1 MGIFFSDHFGVDRGS
16 LDEYG
21 ALDVCLLSDLPL
33 FIDPF
38 LLFHSEKEEYQK
50 LHEDILR
57 YMAFLR
63 DKSNEGRISQGL
75 LEAWFYFKEVK
86 QNWLGFTVL
95 GNGGHALGASF
106 ATSLNKGLA
115 EVFENFGQETITEG
129 SHPEKLCLIT
139 GGVGRDSISD
149 FTTNLIK
156 EYLLTYTQ
164 TFTLANIDPSHRKSF
179 RVRRVRFNYETEVW
193 EDGEFTL
200 PHLRNDFVLLTPK
213 DMLTRDDT
221 WINKR
226 DLVHDFQ
233 DLPLAV
239 SNEQLREQINNYF
252 YGILSKKPKRKEI
265 EEAAVATIR
274 KFPELIDY
282 YIKAK
287 EESGDIAADASSVK
301 VEDLISVFIEGLDS
315 VVTDLQDKVRFYDKF
330 PDSYTE
336 CLERVNSFKRY
347 VEHQDGYKLINR
359 NGRGFSQESEVQLF
373 FGLIWH
379 GTAFDVNRE
388 VNNGRGPVDYKVS
401 YGSTDK
407 TLIEFKLAS
416 NSHLKRNLENQV
428 EIYEEAND
436 TPNSIKV
443 IISYT
448 ARHEEK
454 VRRTLSELGLSE
466 KENIVLIDARSD
478 NKPSASTA

>member
-38 LLFHSEKEEYQK
+38 LLFHSEKDEYQA
-50 LHEDILR
+50 LHDGILR

-63 DKSNEGRISQGL
+63 DKSTEGQISRGL
-75 LEAWFYFKEVK
+75 LESWFYFKEVK

-106 ATSLNKGLA
+106 ATSLNEGLA
-115 EVFENFGQETITEG
+115 EVFGNFGQETITKG

-139 GGVGRDSISD
+139 GSVGRDSISD

-164 TFTLANIDPSHRKSF
+164 NFTLANLDPSLYRKF
-179 RVRRVRFNYETEVW
+179 RVRRVRFNYETEAW

-200 PHLRNDFVLLTPK
+200 PQLRNDFVLLTPK

-226 DLVHDFQ
+226 DLINDFQ

-239 SNEQLREQINNYF
+239 SNVQLREQINNCF
-252 YGILSKKPKRKEI
+252 YNLLSEKPKRKEI
-265 EEAAVATIR
+265 DEAAVATIR
-274 KFPELIDY
+274 RFPELIDY
-282 YIKAK
+282 YIKTK
-287 EESGDIAADASSVK
+287 EESGDVAADASAVK
-301 VEDLISVFIEGLDS
+301 VEDLVSVFVEGLDS
-315 VVTDLQDKVRFYDKF
+315 VVTDLQDKIRFYDKL
-330 PDSYTE
+330 PGSYTE
-336 CLERVNSFKRY
+336 CLARVQAFKRY

-359 NGRGFSQESEVQLF
+359 RGRGFSQESEVQLF
-373 FGLIWH
+373 FGLIWY

-401 YGSTDK
+401 HGSSDK

-416 NSHLKRNLENQV
+416 NSHLRRNLEKQV
-428 EIYEEAND
+428 EIYEKAND
-436 TPNSIKV
+436 TLNSIKV

-448 ARHEEK
+448 ATHEEK
-454 VRRTLSELGLSE
+454 VRRILSDLGLSD

>member
-1 MGIFFSDHFGVDRGS
+1 MGIFFSDHFGVHRDT
-16 LDEYG
+16 LDDYG

-38 LLFHSEKEEYQK
+38 LLFHSEKGEYQE
-50 LHEDILR
+50 LHRGILR

-63 DKSNEGRISQGL
+63 DKSTEGPISKGL

-95 GNGGHALGASF
+95 GNGGHALGPSF
-106 ATSLNKGLA
+106 ASALNEGLA
-115 EVFENFGQETITEG
+115 EVFENFGQETITQG

-156 EYLLTYTQ
+156 EYLLSYTQ
-164 TFTLANIDPSHRKSF
+164 EFTLANLDPALYSTF
-179 RVRRVRFNYETEVW
+179 RVRRVRFNYETEAW
-193 EDGEFTL
+193 EDSQFTL
-200 PHLRNDFVLLTPK
+200 PKLRNDFVLLTPK

-226 DLVHDFQ
+226 DLINDFQ

-239 SNEQLREQINNYF
+239 SNAQLREQINNFF
-252 YGILSKKPKRKEI
+252 YKHLPTKPKRKDVD
-265 EEAAVATIR
+265 EAAVATIR
-274 KFPELIDY
+274 RFPELVDY
-282 YIKAK
+282 YIKTK
-287 EESGDIAADASSVK
+287 EDSGDVAAVASATK
-301 VEDLISVFIEGLDS
+301 VEDLVSVFVEGLDA
-315 VVTDLQDKVRFYDKF
+315 VLTDLQDKIRFYDRL
-330 PDSYTE
+330 PDSYEE
-336 CLERVNSFKRY
+336 CLERVNAFKRY

-359 NGRGFSQESEVQLF
+359 RGRGFSQESEVQLF
-373 FGLIWH
+373 FGLIWY

-401 YGSTDK
+401 IGSANK

-428 EIYEEAND
+428 AIYEEAND
-436 TPNSIKV
+436 TRNSIKV
-443 IISYT
+443 IVSYT
-448 ARHEEK
+448 AAHESK
-454 VRRTLSELGLSE
+454 VQRILSDLGLGDRE
-466 KENIVLIDARSD
+466 DIVLIDARSD

>member
-1 MGIFFSDHFGVDRGS
+1 MGIFFSDHFGVHRAT

-21 ALDVCLLSDLPL
+21 ALDVCLISDLPL

-38 LLFHSEKEEYQK
+38 LLFHSEKEEYRE
-50 LHEDILR
+50 LHEGILR

-63 DKSNEGRISQGL
+63 DKSTEGPISRGL
-75 LEAWFYFKEVK
+75 LESWFYFKEVK

-106 ATSLNKGLA
+106 ASSLNEGLA
-115 EVFENFGQETITEG
+115 EVFQDFGEETITKG

-156 EYLLTYTQ
+156 EYLLNYTQ
-164 TFTLANIDPSHRKSF
+164 KFTLANIDPSQRNTF
-179 RVRRVRFNYETEVW
+179 RIRRVRFNYNTEAW
-193 EDGEFTL
+193 EDGQFIL
-200 PHLRNDFVLLTPK
+200 PKLRNDFVLLTPR

-221 WINKR
+221 WINKS
-226 DLVHDFQ
+226 DLIKDFQ

-239 SNEQLREQINNYF
+239 SNVQLREQMNNFF
-252 YGILSKKPKRKEI
+252 YKHLPDKPKRKDI
-265 EEAAVATIR
+265 DEAAVATIR
-274 KFPELIDY
+274 RFPELVDY
-282 YIKAK
+282 YIKIK
-287 EESGDIAADASSVK
+287 ENSGEEAADASAVK
-301 VEDLISVFIEGLDS
+301 VEDLISVFVEGLDAAL
-315 VVTDLQDKVRFYDKF
+315 VDLQDKIHFYDRL
-330 PDSYTE
+330 PDSYAE
-336 CLERVNSFKRY
+336 CLERVNAFKRY

-359 NGRGFSQESEVQLF
+359 GGRGFSQESEVQLF
-373 FGLIWH
+373 FGLIWY

-401 YGSTDK
+401 MGSTDK

-428 EIYEEAND
+428 EVYEKAND
-436 TPNSIKV
+436 TRKSIKV
-443 IISYT
+443 IVSYT
-448 ARHEEK
+448 EFHERK
-454 VRRTLSELGLSE
+454 VQRILSDLDLSD
-466 KENIVLIDARSD
+466 KEDIVLIDARSD

>member
-1 MGIFFSDHFGVDRGS
+1 MGIFFSDHFGVNRAS

-38 LLFHSEKEEYQK
+38 LLFHSEKEEYQT
-50 LHEDILR
+50 LHSEILR

-63 DKSNEGRISQGL
+63 DKSSAGRISQGL
-75 LEAWFYFKEVK
+75 LESWFYFKEVK

-106 ATSLNKGLA
+106 ATSLNEGLA
-115 EVFENFGQETITEG
+115 DVFENFGQETITQG

-139 GGVGRDSISD
+139 GGVGRDSVSD

-156 EYLLTYTQ
+156 EYLLAYTQ
-164 TFTLANIDPSHRKSF
+164 KFTLDNLDPSLYRTF
-179 RVRRVRFNYETEVW
+179 RVRRVRFNYETETW
-193 EDGEFTL
+193 EDGNFAL
-200 PHLRNDFVLLTPK
+200 PQLRNDFVLLTPK

-226 DLVHDFQ
+226 DLVNDFQ
-233 DLPLAV
+233 NLPLAV
-239 SNEQLREQINNYF
+239 SNAQLREQINNYF
-252 YGILSKKPKRKEI
+252 YKSLPDKPKRKEI
-265 EEAAVATIR
+265 DAAAVATIR

-287 EESGDIAADASSVK
+287 EESGDIAADASSIK
-301 VEDLISVFIEGLDS
+301 VEDLVSIFVEGLDS
-315 VVTDLQDKVRFYDKF
+315 VVTDLQDKIRFYDKL
-330 PDSYTE
+330 PDSYAE
-336 CLERVNSFKRY
+336 CLERVNAFKRY

-359 NGRGFSQESEVQLF
+359 GGGGFSHESEVQLF
-373 FGLIWH
+373 FGLVWY

-401 YGSTDK
+401 KGSTDK

-416 NSHLKRNLENQV
+416 NSQLRRNLENQV
-428 EIYEEAND
+428 EIYEKAND
-436 TPNSIKV
+436 TLNSIKV
-443 IISYT
+443 IVSYT
-448 ARHEEK
+448 ETHERR
-454 VRRTLSELGLSE
+454 VRRALADLGLRD

>member
-1 MGIFFSDHFGVDRGS
+1 MGIFFSDHFGVHRDT

-38 LLFHSEKEEYQK
+38 LLFHSEKGEYRE
-50 LHEDILR
+50 LHESILR

-63 DKSNEGRISQGL
+63 DKSTEGPVSKGL
-75 LEAWFYFKEVK
+75 LESWFYFKEVK

-106 ATSLNKGLA
+106 ANSLNEGLA
-115 EVFENFGQETITEG
+115 EVFENFGQETITQG

-156 EYLLTYTQ
+156 EYLLDYTQ
-164 TFTLANIDPSHRKSF
+164 KFTLANLHPSLYKTF
-179 RVRRVRFNYETEVW
+179 RVRRVRFNYDTEAW
-193 EDGEFTL
+193 EDGQFTL
-200 PHLRNDFVLLTPK
+200 PKLRNDFVLLTPK

-226 DLVHDFQ
+226 DLVDDFQ

-239 SNEQLREQINNYF
+239 SNVQLREQINNFF
-252 YGILSKKPKRKEI
+252 YKHLPQKPKRKEI
-265 EEAAVATIR
+265 DEAAVATIR
-274 KFPELIDY
+274 KFPELVDY
-282 YIKAK
+282 YIKIK
-287 EESGDIAADASSVK
+287 EESGDVAADASTVK
-301 VEDLISVFIEGLDS
+301 VEDLVSVFVEGLDA
-315 VVTDLQDKVRFYDKF
+315 VLADLQEKIRFYDKL
-330 PDSYTE
+330 PDSYAE
-336 CLERVNSFKRY
+336 CLERVNAFKRY
-347 VEHQDGYKLINR
+347 VEHQDGYQLINR
-359 NGRGFSQESEVQLF
+359 KGRGFSQESEVQLF
-373 FGLIWH
+373 FGLVWY

-401 YGSTDK
+401 SGSADK

-416 NSHLKRNLENQV
+416 NSHLKRNLEKQV
-428 EIYEEAND
+428 EIYEKAND
-436 TPNSIKV
+436 TSKSIKV
-443 IISYT
+443 IVSYT
-448 ARHEEK
+448 EAHERK
-454 VRRTLSELGLSE
+454 VRQILSDLGLDD
-466 KENIVLIDARSD
+466 KEDIVLIDARSD

>member
-1 MGIFFSDHFGVDRGS
+1 MGIFFSDHFGVDRGR

-38 LLFHSEKEEYQK
+38 LLFHSEKEEYK
-50 LHEDILR
+50 ALHESILR

-63 DKSNEGRISQGL
+63 DKSNEGRISKGL

-95 GNGGHALGASF
+95 GNGGHALGSSF
-106 ATSLNKGLA
+106 ANSLNEGLS

-129 SHPEKLCLIT
+129 SHPEKLCLIA

-156 EYLLTYTQ
+156 EYLLNYTQ
-164 TFTLANIDPSHRKSF
+164 KFTLANLRPVERKSF
-179 RVRRVRFNYETEVW
+179 RIRRVRFNYKTEAW

-226 DLVHDFQ
+226 DLVNNFQ

-239 SNEQLREQINNYF
+239 SNKQLREQINNYF
-252 YGILSKKPKRKEI
+252 YGHLSKKPKRKEI
-265 EEAAVATIR
+265 DEAAVATIR

-282 YIKAK
+282 YIRTK
-287 EESGDIAADASSVK
+287 EESGDVAADASAVK
-301 VEDLISVFIEGLDS
+301 VEDLVSVFVEGLDS
-315 VVTDLQDKVRFYDKF
+315 VVADLQNKIRFYDKF
-330 PDSYTE
+330 PDSHAE
-336 CLERVNSFKRY
+336 CLERVNAFKRY

-359 NGRGFSQESEVQLF
+359 KGRGFSQESEVQLF
-373 FGLIWH
+373 FGLIWY

-401 YGSTDK
+401 NGSSDK

-416 NSHLKRNLENQV
+416 NSHLKRNLKNQV
-428 EIYEEAND
+428 EVYEKAND
-436 TPNSIKV
+436 TLNSIKV

-448 ARHEEK
+448 ATHEEK
-454 VRRTLSELGLSE
+454 VRRTLSDLGLSDD
-466 KENIVLIDARSD
+466 KNIVLIDARSD
-478 NKPSASTA
+478 NKPSASTV